1 MRPRSIRIGHDLCRI
16 DQSSK
21 LGQVQ
26 GMQKRLSNGFISDTD
41 RLQPHLA
48 VVLLLVLSA
57 GCGQN
62 QREEV
67 TGRYSTGEKKK
78 VLTYEGQGA
87 EEELIKRQ
95 IHARSGT
102 TAI

>member
-1 MRPRSIRIGHDLCRI
+1 
-16 DQSSK
+16 
-21 LGQVQ
+21 
-26 GMQKRLSNGFISDTD
+26 MQKRLSNGFISDMD

-62 QREEV
+62 QREVV
-67 TGRYSTGEKKK
+67 TERYSTGEKKK

-95 IHARSGT
+95 TMPGAVNSSESKTWRRKTLCT